1 MPISKYNDRS
11 RTGDDS
17 SSVVSEKPILL
28 QGGRLSFN
36 FMSKWFFLWVIP
48 LIRRTRSDPDFD
60 PDSIKLQREESAR
73 VAGQR
78 LGDYW
83 RQEELDYKN

>member
-1 MPISKYNDRS
+1 MPISKYNERS
-11 RTGDDS
+11 RDDS
-17 SSVVSEKPILL
+17 SSISEKPILL

-36 FMSKWFFLWVIP
+36 VVSKWFFLWVIP

-60 PDSIKLQREESAR
+60 PDSIQLQREESAR

-78 LGDYW
+78 LGECW
-83 RQEELDYKN
+83 HQEELDYKN